1 MSDGRHSPVWWRRAA
16 RLCRPL
22 WLAALNFVAD
32 EGPQRAGHI
41 AFSTLLALF
50 PFLIFLTAL
59 AGYLGQGEAAADFIA
74 FALEVMPVEV
84 ALTVKPVVVE
94 ITESTRGGLLTISL
108 VGALWFAS
116 SGVEALRV
124 ALNQA
129 YGVRRRR
136 PFWLRRLQGLAFVIL
151 ASGGIILAVMGVVAG
166 PAIWALAESVL
177 YIPEPL
183 YWLWTGARYGVG
195 ALGLFVVLCCL
206 YHWLPNRPQSW
217 RVVVPGALV
226 ALVLWLAAATLFSL
240 YLGHLANYSVIYGSL
255 GGVIVALVFF
265 YVSAAVF
272 IFGAE
277 VNAVLAGK
285 QAPASRLEDPSAVR

>member
-84 ALTVKPVVVE
+84 ALTVKPAVVE

-129 YGVRRRR
+129 YGVRRRM
-136 PFWLRRLQGLAFVIL
+136 PFWLRRSQDLAFVIL
-151 ASGGIILAVMGVVAG
+151 ASGGIIVAVTGVVAG
-166 PAIWALAESVL
+166 PALWAFADSFL
-177 YIPEPL
+177 YLPASL
-183 YWLWTGARYGVG
+183 HWLWTGVRYVVG
-195 ALGLFVVLCCL
+195 ALGLFVVLCCFF
-206 YHWLPNRPQSW
+206 HWLPNRPQSW
-217 RVVVPGALV
+217 GVVVPGALV
-226 ALVLWLAAATLFSL
+226 ALVLWLIAATLFSL
-240 YLGHLANYSVIYGSL
+240 YLSNLASYSMMYGSL

-272 IFGAE
+272 IYGAE

-285 QAPASRLEDPSAVR
+285 QAPASRREDPSTAK